1 MNLPAAILLSLFLA
15 LSLPAT
21 PCFSQGNPTFGY
33 EMFERHGAVM
43 LLIDPAQGTIIDAN
57 RAAADFYGYSLDELR
72 RMRIQQ
78 INTLSEAQ
86 TRQEWELASKES
98 RNYFI
103 FRHRLA
109 NGEIR
114 PVEVYSWPITVNG
127 RAVLFSIIHDVSGR
141 ETLQQALVESEVRLR
156 QAERVA
162 GVGHWTLDLGR
173 GTYTFSEGAREI
185 LGLTGESWAAKDILA
200 LIPPDDRKLM
210 EQSRHG
216 LVERG
221 DEYNIKVRFQRPSD
235 GKILDLHSQ
244 GFFDPKE
251 NLLFGVIHDLTDYTQ
266 AMRTLKSRTWR
277 FTAVVSVF
285 VVVQFV
291 AIGLLA
297 RAVKKRR
304 LAEQA
309 LLEREARLKDSD
321 RLLREKNAEL
331 ERFTYTVSHDLKS
344 PLVTIQ
350 TFLGYLRQDLAAN
363 DAVRL
368 DKDVAYIDAAAQ
380 RMTLLLDELREFSQV
395 GRVVN
400 EPLRVSFAE
409 LTQEA
414 LGLVAGRIS
423 ARGVQVRTQQV
434 DLTLVGDRPRL
445 VALWQNLLE
454 NAVKYMGDQ
463 AQPLI
468 EVGVDPTRE
477 ETVFF
482 VRDNGMG
489 IEPRHQEKIFEL
501 FKRVDTGGEGTGFGL
516 ALVKRIVEVHGGRI
530 WVESEGLGKGSCF
543 FFSLPAAEKY
553 TS

>member
-1 MNLPAAILLSLFLA
+1 
-15 LSLPAT
+15 
-21 PCFSQGNPTFGY
+21 
-33 EMFERHGAVM
+33 
-43 LLIDPAQGTIIDAN
+43 
-57 RAAADFYGYSLDELR
+57 
-72 RMRIQQ
+72 
-78 INTLSEAQ
+78 
-86 TRQEWELASKES
+86 
-98 RNYFI
+98 
-103 FRHRLA
+103 
-109 NGEIR
+109 
-114 PVEVYSWPITVNG
+114 
-127 RAVLFSIIHDVSGR
+127 
-141 ETLQQALVESEVRLR
+141 
-156 QAERVA
+156 
-162 GVGHWTLDLGR
+162 
-173 GTYTFSEGAREI
+173 
-185 LGLTGESWAAKDILA
+185 
-200 LIPPDDRKLM
+200 
-210 EQSRHG
+210 
-216 LVERG
+216 
-221 DEYNIKVRFQRPSD
+221 
-235 GKILDLHSQ
+235 
-244 GFFDPKE
+244 
-251 NLLFGVIHDLTDYTQ
+251 
-266 AMRTLKSRTWR
+266 MRTLKSRTWR